1 MKTNPVF
8 KRETMVTARS
18 FRLAMTLFLFNGVL
32 ALVAL
37 LNMYS
42 MLAQVRLTAEIQYG
56 SFMDLYLF
64 VAVLEFVML
73 IFIMPAISAGSIS
86 GERERQTL
94 DLMLTT
100 QMTPTDIVLGKLAAS
115 LSTMFLL
122 ILSSLPILAM
132 VFVYGGVTVNDLVM
146 LLVCL
151 VVAGLLVGSLGM
163 CCSALFKKSTL
174 ATVVTYALM
183 GVLVFGTYGVNR
195 FAHYM
200 SGAATPRNMSA
211 AIGLPAVG
219 TSGMLQ
225 YLLLINP
232 ASTFLASMIQLTSGT
247 VGASGGV
254 YGTAAAGMN
263 VIQINWIPVSI
274 GVQFGLA
281 VVMIWLAIRAVSA
294 KR

>member
-8 KRETMVTARS
+8 KRETMVTVRS
-18 FRLAMTLFLFNGVL
+18 FRLALTLLLFNGVL

-42 MLAQVRLTAEIQYG
+42 TLAQVRLTAEIQYG

-100 QMTPTDIVLGKLAAS
+100 QMTPADIVLGKLAAS

-122 ILSSLPILAM
+122 IISSLPILAM
-132 VFVYGGVTVNDLVM
+132 VFVYGGVTMNDLLM
-146 LLVCL
+146 LLLCL
-151 VVAGLLVGSLGM
+151 AAAGLFVGSLGM
-163 CCSALFKKSTL
+163 CCSALFQKSTL

-183 GVLVFGTYGVNR
+183 GTVVFGTYGVNVFIR
-195 FAHYM
+195 YM
-200 SGAATPRNMSA
+200 SGAPVSGRLSVSGWAAVMSDS
-211 AIGLPAVG
+211 P
-219 TSGMLQ
+219 MQ
-225 YLLLINP
+225 YLLLVNP
-232 ASTFLASMIQLTSGT
+232 ASTFLASMTRLTSST
-247 VGASGGV
+247 AVKGAV
-254 YGTAAAGMN
+254 YAAESAK
-263 VIQINWIPVSI
+263 INLIHTHWIMTSI
-274 GVQFGLA
+274 GVQFVLA
-281 VVMIWLAIRAVSA
+281 AVMVWLAIRAVSV

>member
-8 KRETMVTARS
+8 KRETMVTVRS
-18 FRLAMTLFLFNGVL
+18 FRLALTLLVFNGVL

-42 MLAQVRLTAEIQYG
+42 TLAQVRLTAEIQYG

-100 QMTPTDIVLGKLAAS
+100 QMTPADIVLGKLAAS

-122 ILSSLPILAM
+122 ILSSLPIIAM
-132 VFVYGGVTVNDLVM
+132 VFVYGGVTVKDLII
-146 LLVCL
+146 LLLCL
-151 VVAGLLVGSLGM
+151 VVAGLFVGSLGL

-174 ATVVTYALM
+174 ATVVSYALM
-183 GVLVFGTYGVNR
+183 GVVVFGTYGINI
-195 FAHYM
+195 FAQFVGSAGSPRYV
-200 SGAATPRNMSA
+200 GAAVRVSSMVS
-211 AIGLPAVG
+211 
-219 TSGMLQ
+219 SGPLQ
-225 YLLLINP
+225 YLLLLNP
-232 ASTFLASMIQLTSGT
+232 ASTFLASMTRLTNSTAAVSGT
-247 VGASGGV
+247 M
-254 YGTAAAGMN
+254 YGSGMN
-263 VIQINWIPVSI
+263 VIQANWIISSI
-274 GVQFGLA
+274 GVQFA
-281 VVMIWLAIRAVSA
+281 VAVMMIWLAIRAVSV